1 MITNADNRADYFRTK
16 DNDLWVAE
24 AIWGH
29 RIEEQPATGLLMEF
43 LGIAE
48 GMHRKGQ
55 LCDHTHPN
63 QDVEYE
69 ANQSLQL
76 RNILFNNPRLEE
88 IQRAAQGHSDT
99 GWTHWLEDMN
109 SRAALGRLTADLSYL
124 RQRFESFDEFVSVV
138 RLLRRITLEPGSD
151 RSWTTQFPFPI
162 GPAAMFEHLTEKK
175 DGFDRVRI
183 FFTRTGELA
192 YLLLTRAD
200 EPYRVELRQRLEP
213 LFNADTARNR
223 LLLRLISSPTPDLG
237 PRKGGTYLP
246 YRTHPACNR
255 FAEDLLA
262 VLRLNLPNQ
271 DFIQFLQPLLAL
283 HLYLYG
289 LETANEWKGGSGIPP
304 LVCEIIAPRSDLT
317 RKAAVASYTGNDDLG
332 TLALQSYLRRE
343 VYEHPDLQ
351 ATLNSALD
359 EVAKM
364 DRLHQHLV
372 TTCALKERGE
382 AQTHQDLFKN
392 FQNRAKQ
399 AYESGTAAGLRSLA
413 IGCGLLSKRGTNRYR
428 YAPTDDLLRTLVL
441 ANVTDPVEETEF
453 LRTLQTRYSLVI
465 GPTEAQP
472 VIVEDQFEE
481 TEFKRNHD
489 RLIQHLVGMGLAR
502 RMSDDCTYVLNPLY
516 QPA

>member
-1 MITNADNRADYFRTK
+1 MIIAPDNRADYYRTK

-29 RIEEQPATGLLMEF
+29 RIEEQPAAGLLMEF

-48 GMHRKGQ
+48 GMHRKGE
-55 LCDHTHPN
+55 LCQHTHPD
-63 QDVEYE
+63 QDAEYQ

-76 RNILFNNPRLEE
+76 RNIIFNNPRLEE
-88 IQRAAQGHSDT
+88 IQRAAQGHSST
-99 GWTHWLEDMN
+99 GWTEWLEDMKN
-109 SRAALGRLTADLSYL
+109 RAALGSLNVDLSYL

-162 GPAAMFEHLTEKK
+162 GPAAMFEALAEKK
-175 DGFDRVRI
+175 GGFDRVRV

-200 EPYRVELRQRLEP
+200 ESYRTELRQRLEP
-213 LFNADTARNR
+213 LFNSDTARNR
-223 LLLRLISSPTPDLG
+223 LLLRLISSPSPDLG
-237 PRKGGTYLP
+237 QPKGGTYLP
-246 YRTHPACNR
+246 YRTHPAYNR
-255 FAEDLLA
+255 FAKDLLA

-289 LETANEWKGGSGIPP
+289 LETANVWKGGSGVPP

-317 RKAAVASYTGNDDLG
+317 RKAAVISYTDNDDLG
-332 TLALQSYLRRE
+332 LLALQNYLRRE
-343 VYEHPDLQ
+343 VYEQPDLQ
-351 ATLNSALD
+351 ATLNSTLD
-359 EVAKM
+359 EEAKM

-382 AQTHQDLFKN
+382 AQTHQELFKH

-399 AYESGTAAGLRSLA
+399 AYESGTAVGLRSLA
-413 IGCGLLSKRGTNRYR
+413 VGCGLLSKRGTNRYR

-441 ANVTDPVEETEF
+441 ANVTEPVEETQF
-453 LRTLQTRYSLVI
+453 LRTLQTRYNIVI
-465 GPTEAQP
+465 GPAEAQP
-472 VIVEDQFEE
+472 VVTSSQFEE
-481 TEFKRNHD
+481 TDFKRNHD

-502 RMSDDCTYVLNPLY
+502 RMSDDCTYILNPLY